1 MNTTTIDPIISLA
14 LHGAFTNAVDGDYK
28 VAREWLD
35 MADKRAITLYGG
47 SENVPTPIWDI
58 VRDMVKLDYPQLLDI
73 PVIRDTIGEWGAS

>member
-35 MADKRAITLYGG
+35 MADKRAIALYEA
-47 SENVPTPIWDI
+47 SDSVPLPVWDI
-58 VRDMVKLDYPQLLDI
+58 VRDMVRVDYPQLLDI
-73 PVIRDTIGEWGAS
+73 PAFRDTIDEWGVS